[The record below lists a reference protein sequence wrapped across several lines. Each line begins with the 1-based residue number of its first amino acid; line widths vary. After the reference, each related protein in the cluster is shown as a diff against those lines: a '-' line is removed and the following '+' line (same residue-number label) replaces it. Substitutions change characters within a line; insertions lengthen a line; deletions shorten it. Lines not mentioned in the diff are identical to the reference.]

1 MIRKLYLDGPHGQV
15 HLRVS
20 APAADSSRRPVI
32 CFHMSPNSGLIYET
46 LLEELGRDRLA
57 IAPDTPGFGASDA
70 PSEPPEIEDYADAM
84 EAVAEALELKEFD
97 LIGYHTGSKTAVELG
112 LRRPEQVRHV
122 VMISAPLF
130 TDEELDAHRNLY
142 ARTPVAEDG
151 SHLVRRWKG
160 FVHWHQQHHS
170 LEQTAAIFTESLRG
184 GSRYWWGHRAAF
196 NYPLWKKMPTLNVP
210 LLVLNPE
217 DDLWEQSARAP
228 DLINNG
234 GMVNL
239 NGWGHGFLD
248 THTALVGEMLR
259 EFFDLDRLPEAP
271 AECSPAD

>member
-1 MIRKLYLDGPHGQV
+1 MIRKLYVDGPHGQV

-20 APAADSSRRPVI
+20 GLEDDSNGRPVL
-32 CFHMSPNSGLIYET
+32 CFHMSPNSGLIFES

-70 PSEPPEIEDYADAM
+70 PDEPPDIEDYADAM
-84 EAVAEALELKEFD
+84 QAVADRLGLGEID
-97 LIGYHTGSKTAVELG
+97 VIGYHTGSKTAVELG
-112 LRRPEQVRHV
+112 LRWPQRVRHV

-130 TDEELDAHRNLY
+130 TDEELKEFRSLY
-142 ARTPVAEDG
+142 APRPIAEDG

-160 FVHWHQQHHS
+160 FIRWHRRHHS
-170 LEQTAAIFTESLRG
+170 LEKSAAIFTESLRG
-184 GSRYWWGHRAAF
+184 GDKYWWGHRAAF
-196 NYPLWKKMPTLNVP
+196 NYPLWKRMPALKVP
-210 LLVLNPE
+210 LLVLNPQ

-239 NGWGHGFLD
+239 PGWGHGFLD
-248 THTALVGEMLR
+248 QYTGIAGAMLR
-259 EFFDLDRLPEAP
+259 EFLDEHRLPKTP
-271 AECSPAD
+271 PECA